1 MAWIPQDEHLII
13 SSATAAKAPAVMV
26 AAAGSSGGC
35 QLDERED
42 VATKGVVAGTM
53 SSNGQ
58 VPAPKH
64 PLLLAAACNGDWEGL
79 NFLLNR
85 EETQASQL
93 FREQLA
99 PYTSGNITNGSC
111 LAMEDEA
118 TTSDVEQG
126 STTPLMSA
134 ASLPEG
140 VTVEGYTALHVV
152 AANGDDDNFLKCAN
166 LIYGMAANHLS
177 ALNNKGDTPLH
188 CATRAGKSQMVSH
201 LIDLASGGRDDTG
214 EDRSVMEFVRKENH
228 QKETALHEAVRI
240 GDNHIVEMLMAV
252 DPELASFPEGYTSPL
267 YLAILLGKYIIA
279 QTLYDKSKGKA
290 LSYAGPNGQNALHA
304 AVMRGKVPTN
314 MLLQWN
320 KRLATQSDEKGN
332 TPLHFA
338 AALSSQQWRKG
349 GYHHVCD
356 EVSL

>member
-1 MAWIPQDEHLII
+1 MASITRDEPLII
-13 SSATAAKAPAVMV
+13 SSGTAAKAPAVMV

-35 QLDERED
+35 PC
-42 VATKGVVAGTM
+42 

-58 VPAPKH
+58 VPAPKPLSAASMH

-85 EETQASQL
+85 EETQVWASQL

-99 PYTSGNITNGSC
+99 PYTSGNGS

-118 TTSDVEQG
+118 TTSDDVEQG

-134 ASLPEG
+134 ASLLEG

-152 AANGDDDNFLKCAN
+152 AANGDGDNFLKCAN
-166 LIYGMAANHLS
+166 LICAMAANHLS

-201 LIDLASGGRDDTG
+201 LIDLASGRDDDTG
-214 EDRSVMEFVRKENH
+214 DDTSVTEFVRKENH

-240 GDNHIVEMLMAV
+240 GDNRIVEMLMAV
-252 DPELASFPEGYTSPL
+252 DPELAVFQ
-267 YLAILLGKYIIA
+267 KD
-279 QTLYDKSKGKA
+279 TL
-290 LSYAGPNGQNALHA
+290 
-304 AVMRGKVPTN
+304 
-314 MLLQWN
+314 
-320 KRLATQSDEKGN
+320 
-332 TPLHFA
+332 
-338 AALSSQQWRKG
+338 
-349 GYHHVCD
+349 HH
-356 EVSL
+356 ST